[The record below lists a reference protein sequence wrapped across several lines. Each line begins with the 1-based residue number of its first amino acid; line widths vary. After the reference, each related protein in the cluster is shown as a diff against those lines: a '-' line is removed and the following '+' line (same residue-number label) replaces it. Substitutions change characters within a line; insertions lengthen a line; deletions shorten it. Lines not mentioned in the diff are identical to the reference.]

1 MASWA
6 EYKWSMKLQEY
17 SSRLHGCISE
27 ISTSPPG
34 MHFPRCA
41 SMKLNRLRTGVGL
54 FRSTKHKW
62 GMTLSAA
69 CECGAVEQAA
79 DHVITFCPT
88 YRHPCGNRGMTTMD
102 ENLVSWQQ
110 TPVVA
115 WVAFLISLYHSWQS
129 VCQLL
134 IEVLFIDNT
143 AIVV

>member
-102 ENLVSWQQ
+102 ENLVSWL
-110 TPVVA
+110 TNTCSGLGGIFNIIISFLAKCLPV
-115 WVAFLISLYHSWQS
+115 
-129 VCQLL
+129 
-134 IEVLFIDNT
+134 ID
-143 AIVV
+143 